1 MEYVIKHIES
11 EQPLA
16 IAFNKVISK
25 ITTLW
30 IMTRPFLI
38 ITTYFVLLRAML
50 RLFFLLI
57 SKKLDISYQVKQL
70 AKIATPNNLN
80 ITFPQHK
87 AIQMLINDFFVFD
100 GRGFHYSL
108 FFESSFF
115 ENTHG
120 GKIKIKYRSIKT
132 F

>member
-70 AKIATPNNLN
+70 AKNCNA
-80 ITFPQHK
+80 Q
-87 AIQMLINDFFVFD
+87 
-100 GRGFHYSL
+100 
-108 FFESSFF
+108 
-115 ENTHG
+115 
-120 GKIKIKYRSIKT
+120 
-132 F
+132 